1 MIIRNVSKNTVIAE
15 KCEIAD
21 NFLSRFLGL
30 MFKNELPEGNG
41 LLITPCNSIHM
52 FFMKFP
58 LDIIFIDKE
67 YNIVHL
73 IENIKPW
80 KFSEIIWS
88 SNSVIELP
96 TGAISKT
103 RTAVGDR
110 LEQAQNNI

>member
-1 MIIRNVSKNTVIAE
+1 
-15 KCEIAD
+15 
-21 NFLSRFLGL
+21 
-30 MFKNELPEGNG
+30 
-41 LLITPCNSIHM
+41 
-52 FFMKFP
+52 
-58 LDIIFIDKE
+58 
-67 YNIVHL
+67 L